1 MATLTRTSFTH
12 VLNDIRLVNKPAA
25 VLWVVAIAG
34 LISLIA
40 LLTIAISDG
49 AVPSQDRTVLDW
61 VVDRDAPLV
70 AGISELVSALTRG
83 REGTAASAA
92 AILFLWL
99 LGMRRA
105 ALAFAFIGVA
115 IGGVAYGADFTIGE
129 IVGRSRPLDTSS
141 DSSYPS
147 GHVFASTVLFGFWS
161 FLAVYYR
168 LKKKFLIPLLSVLL
182 LLILAVGFSRIFEQ
196 AHWPSD
202 VAAAYLLGAFW
213 LLLLI
218 PFFIYFQ
225 RVTWLSSP
233 KQASELAILE
243 CDSCRIA
250 SSIASTV
257 VLNPEEGTATKIYKP
272 PGLVKLLYWVAFQ
285 AKFPYE
291 HNRAALDAATYRRKI
306 GSALTIHRFG
316 KDLVAHV
323 SAVNC
328 MVGPCEFVTDLIP
341 GAEAENDEATREF
354 LGQLTET
361 FAEAGLSVW
370 QINPRNPHAHTNV
383 IYNTAGDPIIVDLE
397 SAVVTPIPAP
407 GQWRSAMR
415 RGNIP
420 IFDDIDFETLRHYIA
435 TNEVALE
442 ASLGIARL
450 AEFKDDV
457 DLAEQAIRT
466 WQESEPRI
474 WGRLIRGAYRLFDW
488 KRHFGF
494 ASHIMENSDKAAEQY
509 LNRGID
515 RWESEGRLTPSETA
529 SLRSQIS
536 SGDARSALH
545 HMGAHLV
552 LSMIAVP
559 IPGVRSVARF
569 GWTLSFWVKI
579 QLGRFRRGAPKAAG
593 KVTNIHSPLVMV
605 LALVPLLGG
614 IAYMAARPLR
624 RKLLIRLMLDQ
635 VAIKL
640 PLKFYTR
647 LRLNR
652 LLAPSRG

>member
-1 MATLTRTSFTH
+1 MATLTRINLMGSDFVTIPRVLTWLAVAAMPAVSF
-12 VLNDIRLVNKPAA
+12 
-25 VLWVVAIAG
+25 
-34 LISLIA
+34 A
-40 LLTIAISDG
+40 LLTVAIQDG
-49 AVPSQDRTVLDW
+49 QTPSQDRTVLDW
-61 VVDRDAPLV
+61 VVSLDVPLL
-70 AGISELVSALTRG
+70 AGLTKVISGATSNFALIGVGALV
-83 REGTAASAA
+83 
-92 AILFLWL
+92 IVFLWL
-99 LGMRRA
+99 LGMMRA
-105 ALAFAFIGVA
+105 ALGFALVGAVVGA
-115 IGGVAYGADFTIGE
+115 VAYASDFTIGE
-129 IVGRSRPLDTSS
+129 IVGRSRPLEGSS
-141 DSSYPS
+141 GNSYPS
-147 GHVFASTVLFGFWS
+147 GHVFASTVLFGVAG
-161 FLAVYYR
+161 FLAVYYG
-168 LKKKFLIPLLSVLL
+168 LKKQLLIPTLAILLALA
-182 LLILAVGFSRIFEQ
+182 LAVGFARMFQQ

-202 VAAAYLLGAFW
+202 VAAGYLLGAFW
-213 LLLLI
+213 TQVLATAI
-218 PFFIYFQ
+218 VYA
-225 RVTWLSSP
+225 RGVTWLSSP
-233 KQASELAILE
+233 KQASELAVLE
-243 CDSCRIA
+243 CESCRIA

-328 MVGPCEFVTDLIP
+328 MLGPCEFVTDFVP

-383 IYNTAGDPIIVDLE
+383 IYNADGDPIIVDLE

-420 IFDDIDFETLRHYIA
+420 IFDDIDFERLRRYI
-435 TNEVALE
+435 TENESGLE
-442 ASLGIARL
+442 ASLGQARL
-450 AEFKDDV
+450 GEFKEDV
-457 DLAEQAIRT
+457 DRAEQAIRT

-474 WGRLIRGAYRLFDW
+474 WGLLIRGVYRLFDW

-494 ASHIMENSDKAAEQY
+494 VSHVMENADKAAERY
-509 LNRGID
+509 LNRGIE

-529 SLRSQIS
+529 SLRSQLS
-536 SGDARSALH
+536 SGDAQSALH

-559 IPGVRSVARF
+559 VPGVRSVARF
-569 GWTLSFWVKI
+569 GWTLSFWIKT
-579 QLGRFRRGAPKAAG
+579 QLRRFRRGTSRAAG
-593 KVTNIHSPLVMV
+593 EVTNVHSPLVMV
-605 LALVPLLGG
+605 LALVPMLGG

>member
-1 MATLTRTSFTH
+1 ML
-12 VLNDIRLVNKPAA
+12 
-25 VLWVVAIAG
+25 
-34 LISLIA
+34 
-40 LLTIAISDG
+40 
-49 AVPSQDRTVLDW
+49 
-61 VVDRDAPLV
+61 
-70 AGISELVSALTRG
+70 
-83 REGTAASAA
+83 
-92 AILFLWL
+92 LWL
-99 LGMRRA
+99 LGMTRA
-105 ALAFAFIGVA
+105 ALGFALVGAVV
-115 IGGVAYGADFTIGE
+115 GGVAYGSDFTIGE
-129 IVGRSRPLDTSS
+129 IVGRSRPLDASS

-147 GHVFASTVLFGFWS
+147 GHVFASTVLFGVVG
-161 FLAVYYR
+161 FLAVYYG
-168 LKKKFLIPLLSVLL
+168 LKKQLLIPSLTILLALA
-182 LLILAVGFSRIFEQ
+182 LAVGFSRMFLQ

-202 VAAAYLLGAFW
+202 VAAGYLLGAFW
-213 LLLLI
+213 TQVLATAI
-218 PFFIYFQ
+218 VYA
-225 RVTWLSSP
+225 RGVSWLSSP
-233 KQASELAILE
+233 KQASEVAVLE
-243 CDSCRIA
+243 CESCRIA

-257 VLNPEEGTATKIYKP
+257 VLNPEEGTATKVYKP

-328 MVGPCEFVTDLIP
+328 MLGPCEFVTDLIP

-354 LGQLTET
+354 LGQLAET

-370 QINPRNPHAHTNV
+370 QINPRNPHAHTTV
-383 IYNTAGDPIIVDLE
+383 VYNADGDPIIVDLE

-420 IFDDIDFETLRHYIA
+420 IFDDIDFERLRRYV
-435 TNEVALE
+435 TENEVALE
-442 ASLGIARL
+442 ASLGRAGL

-474 WGRLIRGAYRLFDW
+474 WGLLIRGVYRLFDW

-494 ASHIMENSDKAAEQY
+494 VSHVMENADKAAERY
-509 LNRGID
+509 LNRGIE

-529 SLRSQIS
+529 SLRSQLS
-536 SGDARSALH
+536 SGDAQSALH

-552 LSMIAVP
+552 LSMIDVP
-559 IPGVRSVARF
+559 IPGVRSAARF
-569 GWTLSFWVKI
+569 GWTLFFWFKT
-579 QLGRFRRGAPKAAG
+579 QLRRFRRGASKAAG
-593 KVTNIHSPLVMV
+593 EVTNIHSPLVML

-624 RKLLIRLMLDQ
+624 RKLLIRLMLDH

-647 LRLNR
+647 LRVNR